1 MASFSGS
8 KFSSDVKFG
17 QARFRAGAMFNRV
30 TFCGQADFYASDLT
44 IILEQI
50 LTKQYLKKLSPSSR
64 VEAFIR
70 PVNFMQ

>member
-17 QARFRAGAMFNRV
+17 QARFRAGARFDSV
-30 TFCGQADFYASDLT
+30 TFGGQADFFASGLT

-50 LTKQYLKKLSPSSR
+50 LTEQNLKK
-64 VEAFIR
+64 
-70 PVNFMQ
+70 

>member
-1 MASFSGS
+1 MASFLGS

-30 TFCGQADFYASDLT
+30 TFCGQADFFASGLT

-50 LTKQYLKKLSPSSR
+50 LTKQYLK
-64 VEAFIR
+64 
-70 PVNFMQ
+70 Q